1 MTGARARVAAVFVR
15 PALPAEFALRARQ
28 PAVVALACHPAD
40 AWAAAGAAAL
50 GLRAGDEPA
59 VVAVLG
65 PARPP
70 AVRAPASRAARGL
83 AGALRASGIG
93 AEAAGR
99 TVRASLPEGETAAVA
114 AVERI
119 AAVCAGPVVLAVTGP
134 RSAPLDAL
142 LARLD
147 AVAVVPRPGADAAL
161 TAAIAVSLADL
172 GRPVAACGAL
182 PAGPERAAAAAGAWA
197 GRGARR
203 AFGPLA
209 GAIA

>member
-15 PALPAEFALRARQ
+15 PALPAGLAVRARQ

-59 VVAVLG
+59 AVAVLG

-70 AVRAPASRAARGL
+70 AVRAPASRPARGL
-83 AGALRASGIG
+83 AGALRASGIA

-99 TVRASLPEGETAAVA
+99 TVRASLPGGEAAAVA

-119 AAVCAGPVVLAVTGP
+119 AAVCAGPVVLALTGP

-147 AVAVVPRPGADAAL
+147 AVAVVPRAGADAAL
-161 TAAIAVSLADL
+161 TAATAASLADL

-197 GRGARR
+197 GPGARR